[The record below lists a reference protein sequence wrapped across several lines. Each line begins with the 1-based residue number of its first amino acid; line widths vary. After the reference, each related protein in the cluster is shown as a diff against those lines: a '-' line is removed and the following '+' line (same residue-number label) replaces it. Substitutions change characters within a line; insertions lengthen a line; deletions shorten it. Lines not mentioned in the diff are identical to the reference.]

1 MLSKIAEKAHFFLH
15 HFLKATFS
23 KSGFL
28 LYGRNIQWFSL
39 ARVSAI
45 GMSIITTAIIARI
58 LGPETFGTLSYV
70 LSFVG
75 LFAVLSNLGIDNI
88 LYKELVLHKDKRE
101 EILGSAIA
109 LKIVTGIIAIFVCL
123 VITTYSDQT
132 LYIKSLIFLMSLSF
146 LTQSFSFLGFD
157 FLKDAEAKYTTIAQ
171 MIAQFISNVLK
182 IIVIYYFSSLS
193 LFISI
198 LLVEHCIVGLIY
210 IYQIK
215 RIKGRSLA
223 ITVKK
228 DRILGILKPALP
240 LTLFGA
246 FTEIYSR
253 IDQIMLHH
261 YVNVTAVG
269 LYAAATRLTE
279 IWYTIPNILIGA
291 LFPAFINAYSS
302 EQEYRKRVRSAMI
315 LLSVIALILSTLTIL
330 FSKTLIV
337 SIYGQEFIGA
347 APILNIYALSLLGS
361 FIGAVINIDL
371 LAKNKVWVSAGI
383 SGFACLINVGLN
395 IVLIPLHT
403 TAGAAAATVISYTS
417 IPIIY
422 FLYTRLIEKKV
433 NL

>member
-1 MLSKIAEKAHFFLH
+1 
-15 HFLKATFS
+15 
-23 KSGFL
+23 
-28 LYGRNIQWFSL
+28 
-39 ARVSAI
+39 
-45 GMSIITTAIIARI
+45 
-58 LGPETFGTLSYV
+58 
-70 LSFVG
+70 
-75 LFAVLSNLGIDNI
+75 
-88 LYKELVLHKDKRE
+88 
-101 EILGSAIA
+101 
-109 LKIVTGIIAIFVCL
+109 
-123 VITTYSDQT
+123 
-132 LYIKSLIFLMSLSF
+132 
-146 LTQSFSFLGFD
+146 
-157 FLKDAEAKYTTIAQ
+157 
-171 MIAQFISNVLK
+171 
-182 IIVIYYFSSLS
+182 
-193 LFISI
+193 
-198 LLVEHCIVGLIY
+198 
-210 IYQIK
+210 
-215 RIKGRSLA
+215 
-223 ITVKK
+223 
-228 DRILGILKPALP
+228 
-240 LTLFGA
+240 
-246 FTEIYSR
+246 
-253 IDQIMLHH
+253 MLHH

-291 LFPAFINAYSS
+291 LFPAFINAYNS